1 MASMNIV
8 PYHMGPYGH
17 PYHQFD
23 IHPSQ
28 FAHLSAQDAWH
39 FSGTGQRLNQL
50 YQEPYQAAAAASV
63 AGGYQTQNSQDLT
76 SGSGGSGAGGGAGG
90 GGGGVNP
97 LFATGTAAA
106 TTSNA
111 DCVKYPQEF

>member
-50 YQEPYQAAAAASV
+50 YQEPYPAASV
-63 AGGYQTQNSQDLT
+63 ASGYQSNINQNTQDLT
-76 SGSGGSGAGGGAGG
+76 GSGSGIAS
-90 GGGGVNP
+90 
-97 LFATGTAAA
+97 
-106 TTSNA
+106 TTTNA

>member
-63 AGGYQTQNSQDLT
+63 AAGGYQTQNTQDT
-76 SGSGGSGAGGGAGG
+76 SMALGGGTGIGVGVGVGTGG
-90 GGGGVNP
+90 GNS
-97 LFATGTAAA
+97 LFASAAA
-106 TTSNA
+106 SNA
-111 DCVKYPQEF
+111 ECVKYPQEF